1 MAVDKEVEEY
11 LEASGN
17 PLLDDYMDPINNQYG
32 VFNPTQEPGFINRY
46 FIFTRGWKC
55 PVCVSVPKECVSNT
69 RRKVCTIGIY
79 ST

>member
-46 FIFTRGWKC
+46 FYFYQRAEMSCLCVCSKRVWK
-55 PVCVSVPKECVSNT
+55 
-69 RRKVCTIGIY
+69 
-79 ST
+79 